1 MTKSLLRLDRS
12 GRAGSVASRRSV
24 LKLTAASLL
33 AGSVGGVPW
42 VKAATQGS
50 LPSGL
55 PTLDGDLLVDDAHR
69 QAAAWDGGLFV
80 HHTPIAVL
88 RPQSVEDV
96 ARIVRY
102 ANSRSLKV
110 AMRGQGHSLYGQA
123 LVEGGIV
130 IDSSTLNAVRMHGQ
144 DIVDA
149 GPGALWG
156 EVAKASLAQ
165 GSLPPVMPDAMML
178 SVGGTLSAGGMG
190 ETGYRHGA
198 QVDHVVE
205 LDVVTGRG
213 DLVTC
218 SAEHNAELLRMVLA
232 GVGQCGLIVRA
243 RLLLM
248 QTPAHVVMRTLIYG
262 DMESFLSDQARLT
275 QVDGLSLL
283 NGAISKDTQGRWQFA
298 LLAGSFVA
306 KADEGNRPP
315 AWMAGLRHKSA
326 AAPATTPIW
335 DYLNRRT
342 ARINA
347 AKVNP
352 QPSPSIALTL
362 PDSSIRPFLT
372 HLLSTPEASIGIW
385 FFEVS
390 PKIPERHRQ
399 PLQKVPAGN
408 MAYELRMQ
416 RRPSAVDAPDHRAML
431 AANQALL
438 PRVLEA
444 GGKIYPPYAPVLPK
458 TQWQQHYG
466 VETWQ
471 RFAAAKKRFDPNGV
485 LTPGAGIF

>member
-1 MTKSLLRLDRS
+1 
-12 GRAGSVASRRSV
+12 

-33 AGSVGGVPW
+33 AGSVGVAPW
-42 VKAATQGS
+42 VKAASQGS

-55 PTLDGDLLVDDAHR
+55 PALDGDLLVDDAHR

-80 HHTPIAVL
+80 HRSPIAVL
-88 RPQSVEDV
+88 KPQSVEDV

-102 ANSRSLKV
+102 ANSHSLKI

-130 IDSSTLNAVRMHGQ
+130 IDSSTLNTLRMQGQ
-144 DIVDA
+144 DVLDA

-156 EVAKASLAQ
+156 EVAKISLAQ
-165 GSLPPVMPDAMML
+165 ERLPPVMPDAMML

-190 ETGYRHGA
+190 ETGYRYGA
-198 QVDHVVE
+198 QVDHVVV
-205 LDVVTGRG
+205 LDVVTGSG

-218 SAEHNAELLRMVLA
+218 SADRNSELFRMALA
-232 GVGQCGLIVRA
+232 GLGQCGLIVRA
-243 RLLLM
+243 RLRLM
-248 QTPAHVVMRTLIYG
+248 QTLAHVVMRTLTYD
-262 DMESFLSDQARLT
+262 DMEDFLTDQARLT

-283 NGAISKDTQGRWQFA
+283 NGAITKDTQGRWQFA
-298 LLAGSFVA
+298 LIAGNVVA
-306 KADEGNRPP
+306 KADEGDRPP
-315 AWMAGLRHKSA
+315 AWMAGMRHKSA
-326 AAPATTPIW
+326 AAPVATPIW

-342 ARINA
+342 ARVNA

-352 QPSPSIALTL
+352 RPSPSIALTL

-399 PLQKVPAGN
+399 PLQKVPAGS

-444 GGKIYPPYAPVLPK
+444 DGKIYPPYAPILSK

-466 VETWQ
+466 SETWQ